1 MSKVLKLLI
10 LDGAKAEQ
18 KRQQWPNDAAV
29 ARRDSLPYRILI
41 ADDEFLI
48 RWSLEQV
55 LTQEGHHVVTAEDG
69 QKAIAAGGTTVFDFV
84 ITDIFMPELDGWHV
98 LDAISQCQPSTR
110 VIIMTAHGESELGT
124 LAKKK
129 GAFAYVEKPY
139 LIQRIKDILKET
151 STCH

>member
-1 MSKVLKLLI
+1 
-10 LDGAKAEQ
+10 
-18 KRQQWPNDAAV
+18 
-29 ARRDSLPYRILI
+29 LPYRILI

-55 LTQEGHHVVTAEDG
+55 LIQDGHYVVTAEDG
-69 QKAIAAGGTTVFDFV
+69 QKAIEAGRTAFFDFV
-84 ITDIFMPELDGWHV
+84 ITDIFMPESDGWHV

-124 LAKKK
+124 LAKQK

-139 LIQRIKDILKET
+139 LIQRIKDILKGKYT
-151 STCH
+151 RLDGQNSH

>member
-55 LTQEGHHVVTAEDG
+55 LTQEGHQVVTAEDG
-69 QKAIAAGGTTVFDFV
+69 QKAIEAGRTTVFDFV

-98 LDAISQCQPSTR
+98 LDAISRCQPSTR

-124 LAKKK
+124 LAKEK

-151 STCH
+151 STYH